1 MFDQLLASAFDS
13 GGEVFVYMKG
23 FSSPLR
29 GRIQDIQ
36 DEFFTLFQNGKF
48 GTILWAFRFSDIL
61 SCGLLVGPPIG
72 DLAEVGAES
81 NAPTGELP
89 YRNDSD
95 N

>member
-23 FSSPLR
+23 FNSPLR
-29 GRIQDIQ
+29 GRIQDING
-36 DEFFTLFQNGKF
+36 EFFTLFQNGKF
-48 GTILWAFRFSDIL
+48 GTILWAFRFSDII

-72 DLAEVGAES
+72 DMAEVGAES
-81 NAPTGELP
+81 EAQASELP
-89 YRNDSD
+89 YHNESD